1 MIEVRKTIVVIAA
14 LLIVGVQ
21 LFAGTDGTIRGQV
34 SDVEGAPLPGAQ
46 IYIKSLEV
54 GAVADVNGNY
64 IILNVPVGT
73 YSVTVMMMGYQKQ
86 TVSDV
91 IVQMDRSMWLN
102 FKLPVESQI
111 GDEVNVVA
119 ERPLVEKASTA
130 KKVTVDSEAI
140 TSLPMRDLNELY
152 TLQSGVIKVES
163 RRQGIPDHEER
174 GLEEIHVRGGRA
186 GEIAYM
192 IDGLYIRN
200 PIYGGIGNGT
210 RLNLFAVREFDW
222 QPGGFNAEYGDA
234 ISAVSNMHTNS
245 GGNKFRYQFKYS
257 TSSVGALMGSDY
269 DDLRGYNDYN
279 IGFGGTV
286 PVFKKLS
293 YWFSG
298 QFTTHESY
306 RVYEFD
312 DIVYQLLPG
321 QNNYLDPPDVNDPE
335 YQSTVNE
342 NRNNMV
348 QPWDQVAGFR
358 GFGHDRTSD
367 IFGKLSY
374 KFSPKLIFN
383 LSYWNVDAH
392 RKGFNPRYL
401 YWDEGQNELF
411 RNTERISLEINHSLT
426 SKTFYTVRA
435 AQFTQEQFQGF
446 VGRTVTAMAIPI
458 GLNGGT
464 LQVLV

>member
-1 MIEVRKTIVVIAA
+1 MNRMIEVRKTIVVIAA

-140 TSLPMRDLNELY
+140 ASLPMRDLNELY

-174 GLEEIHVRGGRA
+174 GLEEIHVRG
-186 GEIAYM
+186 
-192 IDGLYIRN
+192 
-200 PIYGGIGNGT
+200 
-210 RLNLFAVREFDW
+210 
-222 QPGGFNAEYGDA
+222 
-234 ISAVSNMHTNS
+234 
-245 GGNKFRYQFKYS
+245 
-257 TSSVGALMGSDY
+257 
-269 DDLRGYNDYN
+269 
-279 IGFGGTV
+279 
-286 PVFKKLS
+286 
-293 YWFSG
+293 
-298 QFTTHESY
+298 
-306 RVYEFD
+306 
-312 DIVYQLLPG
+312 
-321 QNNYLDPPDVNDPE
+321 
-335 YQSTVNE
+335 
-342 NRNNMV
+342 
-348 QPWDQVAGFR
+348 
-358 GFGHDRTSD
+358 
-367 IFGKLSY
+367 
-374 KFSPKLIFN
+374 
-383 LSYWNVDAH
+383 
-392 RKGFNPRYL
+392 
-401 YWDEGQNELF
+401 
-411 RNTERISLEINHSLT
+411 
-426 SKTFYTVRA
+426 A
-435 AQFTQEQFQGF
+435 AQ
-446 VGRTVTAMAIPI
+446 GR
-458 GLNGGT
+458 
-464 LQVLV
+464 